1 MPSLLLDLELT
12 IVAVNPAYRA
22 ATLNREDLDGAYIFE
37 AFPDNAEDP
46 EADGVAR
53 LSASFERVRQT
64 RRRHNMVIQRYDI
77 PTADKLGWVHKVWSP
92 VNSPV
97 RTDGELVGL
106 LHQVQDVTDAA
117 DGAKRAMQQARA
129 FLEGLPDPDDPRA
142 MDFAREVEQF
152 TTAVAQHAEALDEV
166 TSLRRALTSRAT
178 IDMAKGIVMAERRC
192 SPDEAFETLV
202 SVSSRANV
210 KVADVA
216 AALVYQAQ
224 GSGNGKILPPR
235 SGSD

>member
-12 IVAVNPAYRA
+12 IVAVNPVYRA
-22 ATLNREDLDGAYIFE
+22 ATLNRDDLDGAYIFE

-64 RRRHNMVIQRYDI
+64 RRRHNMIIQRYDI
-77 PTADKLGWVHKVWSP
+77 PTADKTGWVEKHWSP

-97 RTDGELVGL
+97 RQEGELVGL
-106 LHQVQDVTDAA
+106 LHQVQDLTDIAA
-117 DGAKRAMQQARA
+117 GAKRAMRQARA
-129 FLEGLPDPDDPRA
+129 LLERLPDPDDPRA
-142 MDFAREVEQF
+142 VAFARQVEQF
-152 TTAVAQHAEALDEV
+152 TTAVLQHSVALTEV
-166 TSLRRALTSRAT
+166 ASLRRALKSRAT
-178 IDMAKGIVMAERRC
+178 IDMAKGIIMAERRC
-192 SPDEAFETLV
+192 SPDEAFEALV
-202 SVSSRANV
+202 DLSSRANV

-224 GSGNGKILPPR
+224 GSGMRPRPPL
-235 SGSD
+235 SGAD